1 MAKFANDEI
10 IYGIKTQ
17 NHAVLHSLY
26 RSYFKVISYY
36 IQNNSGT
43 EEDAS
48 DVFQES
54 LIVIYRKI
62 QDGDF
67 ELTCSFDTY
76 LYAVCRNLWLKEL
89 KKRDRFSEEL
99 VGDSQFASFELEDD
113 MEEVIQKNE
122 RYRLYQKHFDL
133 MGEDCKK
140 LMSLFLK
147 KVPLKEIARLMNY
160 SSEQY
165 AKKRKFR
172 CKEYLVKSIQNDD
185 EFGNL

>member
-1 MAKFANDEI
+1 MAKFTNEEI
-10 IYGIKTQ
+10 IYGIKNQ
-17 NHAVLHSLY
+17 DHVILHSLY

-54 LIVIYRKI
+54 MIVIYRKI
-62 QDGDF
+62 QESNF

-89 KKRDRFSEEL
+89 KKRDRISEEL
-99 VGDSQFASFELEDD
+99 VDESLFSSFELEDD
-113 MEEVIQKNE
+113 MDDVIQKNE
-122 RYRLYQKHFDL
+122 RYRLYQKHFNM

-140 LMSLFLK
+140 LMTLFLK

-172 CKEYLVKSIQNDD
+172 CKEYLIKSIQNDE
-185 EFGNL
+185 EFKDL